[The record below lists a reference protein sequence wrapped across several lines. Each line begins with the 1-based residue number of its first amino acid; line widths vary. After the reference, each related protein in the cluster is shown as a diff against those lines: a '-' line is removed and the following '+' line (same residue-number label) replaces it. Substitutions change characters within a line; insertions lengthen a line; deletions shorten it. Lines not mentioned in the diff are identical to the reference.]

1 MTAYC
6 DSSFFLRQ
14 LVPGENRARALR
26 SAAELERRIGF
37 VPLTSFTRLEVIQAL
52 RFEAWRNRNDRTQ
65 GLPPVPV
72 DAALNLFLAEIGSS
86 FRLVP
91 VQWEV
96 VFSQA
101 ELFTRSTPQ
110 HGWRTVDLVHVAT
123 ATSTQAMEFFSFD
136 HRQNTLAKKQGLKVP
151 LLGWS
156 AS

>member
-14 LVPGENRARALR
+14 LLGGENRARPLR
-26 SAAELERRIGF
+26 SAA
-37 VPLTSFTRLEVIQAL
+37 
-52 RFEAWRNRNDRTQ
+52 
-65 GLPPVPV
+65 
-72 DAALNLFLAEIGSS
+72 
-86 FRLVP
+86 
-91 VQWEV
+91 
-96 VFSQA
+96 A

-151 LLGWS
+151 LLGLS